1 MEIKERDGLARIAK
15 FETPHGT
22 IETPTVLPVINPNI
36 MDITPE
42 EMKPLG
48 LQGIITN
55 SYIILRTPQLRE
67 RALKDG
73 LHSLIGY
80 DGPIMTDSGTFQSY
94 VYGSIEFNNREVA
107 EFQKKIGSDISTI
120 LDVFTTPG
128 TPRSEVEKAVIETYN
143 RMLEV
148 NDEDGII
155 AGPVQG
161 GVYPDLRRRSAEL
174 MNSTRA
180 TYHPIGGVVPLLATY
195 DYSTLID
202 IIINS
207 KINLSFNKPVHLF
220 GGGHPMFFAFAV
232 YLGVDLFD
240 SASYVKYAK
249 DDRLIYPDGTR
260 DLARITELPQ
270 WSPLYDRYTLK
281 ELKDLEKEKRS
292 IEIAR
297 HNLKAIFMEI
307 AEIKERIYEEG
318 LAQYV
323 AQKARSHPSLL
334 KAYWKMMSYSNI
346 LEKYED
352 LSKKTAYFFYDS
364 FSTKNPYVSRIS
376 KFTEQYLSSSRK
388 DTYVFTG
395 KAWNPGYTNTDFV
408 RNVYQKIDCNALIS
422 WSGTF
427 VPAELE
433 NTYPVEQTV
442 SSGFEPDPDF
452 SVVKDII
459 SPFRVDVY
467 KGEKFEGDQ
476 IRNFN
481 LNKIRVIADY
491 QFGFGTGKM
500 IFRDDV
506 KINVSKTGRIRGILS
521 RDGRLIATLRNDGF
535 FTLTYYG
542 GYLLHSSLKPPSLRV
557 VVSNESAEYNAK
569 GYSVFFKFIKDAD
582 ETIIAKNDV
591 LVVDEDGNLAAVGK
605 AMVSGRELR
614 EYGEGIAVR
623 VHEGRDQSEK

>member
-1 MEIKERDGLARIAK
+1 MKIEERDGLARIAK
-15 FETPHGT
+15 FETPHGP

-36 MDITPE
+36 MNITPQ

-55 SYIILRTPQLRE
+55 SYIILRTPELRE
-67 RALKDG
+67 RALREG

-94 VYGSIEFNNREVA
+94 VYGSIEFNNREVVD
-107 EFQKKIGSDISTI
+107 FQRRIGSDISTI

-128 TPRSEVEKAVIETYN
+128 TPKPEAEKAVIETYN

-148 NDEDGII
+148 NDEEGII

-161 GVYPDLRRRSAEL
+161 GVYPDLRRKSAEL
-174 MNSTRA
+174 MNSTNA
-180 TYHPIGGVVPLLATY
+180 GYHPIGGVVPLLETY
-195 DYSTLID
+195 DYSTLVD

-220 GGGHPMFFAFAV
+220 GGGHPMFFAFSV

-240 SASYVKYAK
+240 SASYIKYAK

-270 WSPLYDRYTLK
+270 WSPLYDRYTVK
-281 ELKDLEKEKRS
+281 EIRDLDKERRS
-292 IEIAR
+292 LEIAR

-307 AEIKERIYEEG
+307 SEIKERIYEEG

-323 AQKARSHPSLL
+323 AQKARSHPSLM
-334 KAYWKMMSYSNI
+334 KAYSRIMSYSNI

-364 FSTKNPYVSRIS
+364 FSTRNPYVSRINR
-376 KFTEQYLSSSRK
+376 FTESYLSSNKK
-388 DTYVFTG
+388 DTYAFTYR
-395 KAWNPGYTNTDFV
+395 AWNPGYTNSEFV
-408 RNVYQKIDCNALIS
+408 RDVYQKIDCNALIS

-433 NTYPVEQTV
+433 NTYPIEQTV

-452 SVVKDII
+452 SRAKDLIA
-459 SPFRVDVY
+459 PFRVDMY
-467 KGEKFEGDQ
+467 KGEKFEGEQ
-476 IRNFN
+476 VRSFN
-481 LNKIRVIADY
+481 LNKIRMVADY
-491 QFGFGTGKM
+491 QFGSGVGRM

-506 KINVSKTGRIRGILS
+506 RINVSKTGRIRGILS
-521 RDGRLIATLRNDGF
+521 KEGRQIATMRNDGF

-542 GYLLHSSLKPPSLRV
+542 ASLIHSQLKPPAMRV
-557 VVSNESAEYNAK
+557 TVSKESAEYNAK
-569 GYSVFFKFIKDAD
+569 GYSVFFKFILGSD
-582 ETIIAKNDV
+582 ENIIAKNDV
-591 LVVDEDGNLAAVGK
+591 LVVDEDDVLAAVGK

-614 EYGEGIAVR
+614 EYTEGIAVK